1 MISVQA
7 FVIKSFLHQYRLHS
21 FIVPNQGKDQ
31 QGTCKRFFQK
41 KTIDICSGIDSV
53 PEPVQASGPIQKLG
67 SGLQF
72 QPGFARKKE
81 NGYKYAAFSFLLK
94 SEKERAP
101 PKNIL
106 AFSERMIVMVGL
118 PWRRTLRCVDRGG
131 VKGGMNIVY
140 PHKRLSF
147 HPFKHSESDKPIIFN
162 TKTPMKGNRGMMK
175 EENRNEKSRG
185 LAWMQ
190 FVANVS

>member
-41 KTIDICSGIDSV
+41 NKNVKFIYIYYMYNICSGIDSV

-118 PWRRTLRCVDRGG
+118 P
-131 VKGGMNIVY
+131 
-140 PHKRLSF
+140 
-147 HPFKHSESDKPIIFN
+147 
-162 TKTPMKGNRGMMK
+162 
-175 EENRNEKSRG
+175 
-185 LAWMQ
+185 
-190 FVANVS
+190 